1 MNSDVSVL
9 VQQRTNVLTVPN
21 DALRT
26 PREGAQVAEALG
38 LDPTKVTDEVKT
50 QLASL
55 HPGAGRA
62 SPNATGD
69 TAAAAGMIDPADSA
83 ARPARARGAGGASSA
98 GGANARQSAR
108 GGGANG
114 GATGAAGFGAQ
125 AGGVS
130 TGSEFGAG
138 STRHTGL
145 VFLAQ
150 NGTFVPRV
158 VSLGAA
164 NYDVTEVT
172 SGLAEGDQVA
182 LVTTAMLLQAQNARQ
197 QRIKSFTALPG
208 MNSQQST
215 PRAGG
220 RGGGGGRP

>member
-1 MNSDVSVL
+1 MFEAPDSLKTGQGSRG
-9 VQQRTNVLTVPN
+9 QR
-21 DALRT
+21 
-26 PREGAQVAEALG
+26 
-38 LDPTKVTDEVKT
+38 
-50 QLASL
+50 
-55 HPGAGRA
+55 
-62 SPNATGD
+62 
-69 TAAAAGMIDPADSA
+69 
-83 ARPARARGAGGASSA
+83 
-98 GGANARQSAR
+98 
-108 GGGANG
+108 GGANG
-114 GATGAAGFGAQ
+114 RRVARNGAGAAAGGAGGQGGGGAQ
-125 AGGVS
+125 AGAGTS
-130 TGSEFGAG
+130 TGSEYGAG

-158 VSLGAA
+158 ISLGVA
-164 NYDVTEVT
+164 NYDVTEVR

-220 RGGGGGRP
+220 GGARGGGGRP

>member
-1 MNSDVSVL
+1 
-9 VQQRTNVLTVPN
+9 
-21 DALRT
+21 
-26 PREGAQVAEALG
+26 
-38 LDPTKVTDEVKT
+38 
-50 QLASL
+50 
-55 HPGAGRA
+55 
-62 SPNATGD
+62 
-69 TAAAAGMIDPADSA
+69 
-83 ARPARARGAGGASSA
+83 GAGGAN
-98 GGANARQSAR
+98 GRRFAR
-108 GGGANG
+108 GGANG
-114 GATGAAGFGAQ
+114 NGGGNGGAGFGAQ

-138 STRHTGL
+138 SNRHTGL

-158 VSLGAA
+158 VSLGVA

-182 LVTTAMLLQAQNARQ
+182 LVTTAMLLQAQTARQ

-215 PRAGG
+215 PRGGGGG
-220 RGGGGGRP
+220 RGGGGRP